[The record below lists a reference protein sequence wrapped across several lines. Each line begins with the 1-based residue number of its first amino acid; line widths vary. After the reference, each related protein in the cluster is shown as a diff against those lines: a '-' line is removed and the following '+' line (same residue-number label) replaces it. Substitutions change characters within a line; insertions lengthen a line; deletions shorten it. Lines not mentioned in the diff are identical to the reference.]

1 MFRGVVAE
9 AIQASL
15 AEFNSS
21 ADAVCAALGERVVG
35 VDGSQSP
42 EALQAQVESEIEKR
56 INGLK

>member
-1 MFRGVVAE
+1 MFVLDAE

-15 AEFNSS
+15 AEFNSG

-42 EALQAQVESEIEKR
+42 EALQAQVQAEIEKR